1 VRPSTRIFRVLVPSG
16 RKRQAQAFILCL
28 RRSLA
33 TPNIRGR
40 GGLAGAAVL
49 ATLCAAASANATPG
63 TVASKQAQAQ
73 QVLAQIQTI
82 DDSLGVAVESY
93 NLANVR
99 LQKIESD
106 QRENRLQLKVT
117 RANLRIAQDS
127 LAARLVSAYT
137 STQDNSTLSVLLGAT
152 SLDDLLNRIEAVNS
166 TSQQDASIVQQVT
179 SFKAAIQRHR
189 IELRQAHSEQRTI
202 VAQKAAQK
210 QRIESQLASRRQL
223 LSSIKGQIER
233 IRAAEAA
240 QQRQLAAAARSRLS
254 GGTPISLPDG
264 VGISAS
270 TPEGSTVAP
279 PNVHGG
285 VVGIAMHYL
294 GVRYVWGGS
303 SPFSGFDCSGLV
315 MYVYEQLGIHLTHF
329 SGAQWNEG
337 TRILTPDDLAPG
349 DLVFFHRG
357 PSGPGHVGIYVGG
370 SDFIHAPH
378 SGDVVRIS
386 SLYESSYSF
395 SYIGAVRPY

>member
-16 RKRQAQAFILCL
+16 RKRQAQAFVLC
-28 RRSLA
+28 
-33 TPNIRGR
+33 I
-40 GGLAGAAVL
+40 

-73 QVLAQIQTI
+73 QVLAQIQQI

-99 LQKIESD
+99 LRKIESD

-189 IELRQAHSEQRTI
+189 IELQRAHSEQRTI

-210 QRIESQLASRRQL
+210 QRIQSQLASRRQL

-240 QQRQLAAAARSRLS
+240 QQRQLAVAARSRLS
-254 GGTPISLPDG
+254 GGIQVSSPDG

-294 GVRYVWGGS
+294 GVPYVWGGS
-303 SPFSGFDCSGLV
+303 TPRGFDCSGFV
-315 MYVYEQLGIHLTHF
+315 AYVF
-329 SGAQWNEG
+329 AQIGVSLPHSSYAMFGMG
-337 TRILTPDDLAPG
+337 TPISIGDLQPG
-349 DLVFFHRG
+349 DLVFFTGASHM
-357 PSGPGHVGIYVGG
+357 GIYIGG
-370 SDFIHAPH
+370 GQFIHSPH
-378 SGDVVRIS
+378 TGDVVKIS
-386 SLYESSYSF
+386 SLSGYYSSNF
-395 SYIGAVRPY
+395 AGARRI

>member
-1 VRPSTRIFRVLVPSG
+1 VTYRPPPVRPSTRIFRVLVPSG
-16 RKRQAQAFILCL
+16 RKRQAQAFILC
-28 RRSLA
+28 
-33 TPNIRGR
+33 I
-40 GGLAGAAVL
+40 

-99 LQKIESD
+99 LRKIESD

-189 IELRQAHSEQRTI
+189 IELQQAHSEQRTI

-303 SPFSGFDCSGLV
+303 TPSGFDCSGLV
-315 MYVYEQLGIHLTHF
+315 SYVF
-329 SGAQWNEG
+329 AQIGVSLPHSSYAQFGMGVSVSISE
-337 TRILTPDDLAPG
+337 LQPG
-349 DLVFFHRG
+349 DLVFFTG
-357 PSGPGHVGIYVGG
+357 ASHVGIYIGG
-370 SDFIHAPH
+370 GQFIHAPH
-378 SGDVVRIS
+378 TGDVVKIS
-386 SLYESSYSF
+386 SLSGYYSSNF
-395 SYIGAVRPY
+395 AGGRRI

>member
-1 VRPSTRIFRVLVPSG
+1 MTYRPPPVRPSTRIFRVLVPSG
-16 RKRQAQAFILCL
+16 RKRQAQAFLLC
-28 RRSLA
+28 
-33 TPNIRGR
+33 I
-40 GGLAGAAVL
+40 

-99 LQKIESD
+99 LRKIESD
-106 QRENRLQLKVT
+106 QRENQLQLKVT

-189 IELRQAHSEQRTI
+189 IELQRAHSEQRTI

-240 QQRQLAAAARSRLS
+240 QQRQFAAAARSRLS
-254 GGTPISLPDG
+254 GGIQVPLADG

-294 GVRYVWGGS
+294 GVPYVWGGS
-303 SPFSGFDCSGLV
+303 TPRGFDCSGFV
-315 MYVYEQLGIHLTHF
+315 AYVF
-329 SGAQWNEG
+329 AQIGVSLPHSSYAMFGMG
-337 TRILTPDDLAPG
+337 TPISIGDLQPG
-349 DLVFFHRG
+349 DLVFFTGASHM
-357 PSGPGHVGIYVGG
+357 GIYIGG
-370 SDFIHAPH
+370 GQFIHSPH
-378 SGDVVRIS
+378 TGDVVKIS
-386 SLYESSYSF
+386 SLSGYYSSNF
-395 SYIGAVRPY
+395 AGGRRI

>member
-1 VRPSTRIFRVLVPSG
+1 VTYRPPPVRPSTRIFRVLVPSG
-16 RKRQAQAFILCL
+16 RKRQAQAFFLC
-28 RRSLA
+28 
-33 TPNIRGR
+33 I
-40 GGLAGAAVL
+40 AVL
-49 ATLCAAASANATPG
+49 WAAASAHAAPG

-73 QVLAQIQTI
+73 QVLAQIQKI

-99 LQKIESD
+99 LRKIEND

-152 SLDDLLNRIEAVNS
+152 SLDDLLNRIETVNS

-179 SFKAAIQRHR
+179 SFKAAIQRQR
-189 IELRQAHSEQRTI
+189 IELRRAHSEQRTI
-202 VAQKAAQK
+202 VAKKAAEK
-210 QRIESQLASRRQL
+210 QRIQSQLASRRQL

-233 IRAAEAA
+233 IRATEAA

-254 GGTPISLPDG
+254 GGIQVSLPDG

-294 GVRYVWGGS
+294 GVPYVWGGS
-303 SPFSGFDCSGLV
+303 TPRGFDCSGFV
-315 MYVYEQLGIHLTHF
+315 AYVF
-329 SGAQWNEG
+329 AQIGVSLPHSSYAMFGMG
-337 TRILTPDDLAPG
+337 TPISIGDLQSG
-349 DLVFFHRG
+349 DLVFFTGASHM
-357 PSGPGHVGIYVGG
+357 GIYIGG
-370 SDFIHAPH
+370 GQFIHAPH
-378 SGDVVRIS
+378 TGDVVKIS
-386 SLYESSYSF
+386 SMSGYYSSNF
-395 SYIGAVRPY
+395 AGGRRV